1 MLTLI
6 LRFIKTANAVKK
18 TGVYMLDRLIIEFDK
33 GLKTLAANALSVR
46 PHPDQNIQ
54 QTTELSED
62 EKRHSASLMR
72 INHCGEVCAQAL
84 YNGQALTANNP
95 QTVRALAQASKEE
108 TEHLAWCEK
117 RIHELGG
124 RTSLFN
130 PIWYAGSFTLGAIAG
145 ALGDKWNLG
154 FLAETERQVG
164 AHLNRHLDELPAAD
178 DKSRAILAQMKTDEA
193 EHAATAIDLGGAEL
207 PNLVKAAMQG
217 MSKVMTSTTYHV

>member
-1 MLTLI
+1 
-6 LRFIKTANAVKK
+6 
-18 TGVYMLDRLIIEFDK
+18 MLDRLIIEFDK
-33 GLKTLAANALSVR
+33 GLKTLAANAHSLR

-54 QTTELSED
+54 QTTELSAD
-62 EKRHSASLMR
+62 EKRHAAALMR

-84 YNGQALTANNP
+84 YNGQALTAKNP
-95 QTVRALAQASKEE
+95 QTVRALEQASKEE

-178 DKSRAILAQMKTDEA
+178 GKSRAILEQMKTDEA
-193 EHAATAIDLGGAEL
+193 EHAATAIQLGGAEL
-207 PNLVKAAMQG
+207 PSPVKAAMQG
-217 MSKVMTSTTYHV
+217 MSKVMTSTTYHL

>member
-1 MLTLI
+1 
-6 LRFIKTANAVKK
+6 
-18 TGVYMLDRLIIEFDK
+18 MLDRLIIEFDK
-33 GLKTLAANALSVR
+33 GLKTLAANAHSVR

-54 QTTELSED
+54 QTTELSAD
-62 EKRHSASLMR
+62 EKRHAAALMR

-84 YNGQALTANNP
+84 YNGQALTAKNP
-95 QTVRALAQASKEE
+95 QTVRALEQASKEE

-178 DKSRAILAQMKTDEA
+178 GKSRAILEQMKTDEA
-193 EHAATAIDLGGAEL
+193 EHAATAIQLGGAEL
-207 PNLVKAAMQG
+207 PSPVKAAMQG
-217 MSKVMTSTTYHV
+217 MSKVMTSTTYHL

>member
-1 MLTLI
+1 
-6 LRFIKTANAVKK
+6 
-18 TGVYMLDRLIIEFDK
+18 MLDRLIIEFDK
-33 GLKTLAANALSVR
+33 GLKTLAANAHSVR

-54 QTTELSED
+54 QTTELSAD
-62 EKRHSASLMR
+62 EKRHAAALMR

-84 YNGQALTANNP
+84 YNGQALTAKNP
-95 QTVRALAQASKEE
+95 QTVRALEQASKEE

-124 RTSLFN
+124 RTSILN

-164 AHLNRHLDELPAAD
+164 AHLNRHLDELPVAD
-178 DKSRAILAQMKTDEA
+178 DKSRAILEQMKTDEA
-193 EHAATAIDLGGAEL
+193 EHAATAIHLGGAEL
-207 PNLVKAAMQG
+207 PSPVKAAMQG
-217 MSKVMTSTTYHV
+217 MSSVMTSTTYHL

>member
-1 MLTLI
+1 M
-6 LRFIKTANAVKK
+6 F
-18 TGVYMLDRLIIEFDK
+18 DRLIIELDK
-33 GLKTLAANALSVR
+33 GLKTLSANAHSVR
-46 PHPDQNIQ
+46 PHPDQDIAH
-54 QTTELSED
+54 TTELSAD
-62 EKRHSASLMR
+62 EKRHAAALMR

-84 YNGQALTANNP
+84 YNGQALTAQNP

-124 RTSLFN
+124 RTSLLN

-178 DKSRAILAQMKTDEA
+178 NKSRAILAQMKTDEA
-193 EHAATAIDLGGAEL
+193 AHAATAIHLGGAEL
-207 PNLVKAAMQG
+207 PAPVKAAMQS
-217 MSKVMTSTTYHV
+217 MSKIMTSTTYHL